1 MKRYVVIG
9 IQPIEHKAVI
19 YADSKEQALKKAE
32 EGHTAY
38 DWEEV
43 NIGDWKYEILVDRT
57 HFRNWKYEILEE
69 EDNK

>member
-9 IQPIEHKAVI
+9 IQPIEHKAII

-43 NIGDWKYEILVDRT
+43 NIGDWKYEIL
-57 HFRNWKYEILEE
+57 KE
-69 EDNK
+69 EDDENIHSY